1 MLLIEKCD
9 NLSVI
14 GKVDSW
20 SGVSDDD
27 RNALFDFVQ
36 KNNLALSVLLE

>member
-14 GKVDSW
+14 GKVATW
-20 SGVSDDD
+20 YCVSDDD

-36 KNNLALSVLLE
+36 KNTLALAVHLK

>member
-1 MLLIEKCD
+1 MLLLKKCD

-14 GKVDSW
+14 GKVANW
-20 SGVSDDD
+20 TGVSDDD

-36 KNNLALSVLLE
+36 KNKFALALF